1 MAHPDNLWLPAL
13 LSALATLHAYLA
25 LDVIGRVTRTRG
37 AVPALWLGF
46 GAAVLSVGVWA
57 TRQLGMPSASGL
69 DELGGAAAFAT
80 TWLATLAALWLMERP
95 WRHLLATALAG
106 SVLGIG
112 LAIANRLAMSPDAGM
127 IAPDLARMLPCG
139 VGGAVLAL
147 ALRGPTPSRA
157 RAWLSAAVL
166 GATVVAVPW
175 VGMAMASDRAAT
187 GLSGQEPAVVPGAA
201 AFVICALI
209 LLLAAVVLRAQRELA
224 RQAAQIRGELEA
236 ARQALVHQAFHDV
249 LTALPN
255 RAKVLAQLQELL
267 PNARREAFEVAVMFI
282 DLDGFKSINDTLGH
296 EAGDAFL
303 RCVADALRHSVRPR
317 DTVARFGG
325 DEFVVVLERYRSRGN
340 LSAICDKILA
350 QVSAPVLVAGQKVTA
365 TPSIGVAVF
374 PGDGDDPAELLRHAD
389 IAMYAAKQR
398 GKAGFCFYE
407 PRMIEQASHRLALS
421 TELREGL
428 GRGEFRVCYQPK
440 VDLRTRELVGL
451 EALARW
457 AHPSRGALA
466 PSVFIPLAEDCGLI
480 ARLGETVV
488 REVVGQIAQWRAQG
502 LPLVPVAINLSMQ
515 EVQGAQFVPALL
527 RTLGEAGLDRDA
539 IEFEITETAAMTD
552 VHTTLRHLR
561 ELDTLG
567 FRIAIDDFGTGFSSL
582 SHLRQLPA
590 RAIKIDQSFV
600 HGARHSHHD
609 REIAEA
615 IIALARKLRLHTIA
629 EGVETEEEARWL
641 LQAGCSTGQGYLFG
655 RPLDADR
662 VAAMLRERCAAPTL
676 DA

>member
-1 MAHPDNLWLPAL
+1 MPVTRGDRSIGFVGSLEDVTDARRNEEQLAWQASHDPLTGLANRTAL
-13 LSALATLHAYLA
+13 LERANRALSSGRHRIAVLFFDLDDFKIVNDSLGHGAGDRMLCEVGERLVAA
-25 LDVIGRVTRTRG
+25 LD
-37 AVPALWLGF
+37 
-46 GAAVLSVGVWA
+46 
-57 TRQLGMPSASGL
+57 
-69 DELGGAAAFAT
+69 
-80 TWLATLAALWLMERP
+80 
-95 WRHLLATALAG
+95 
-106 SVLGIG
+106 
-112 LAIANRLAMSPDAGM
+112 
-127 IAPDLARMLPCG
+127 
-139 VGGAVLAL
+139 
-147 ALRGPTPSRA
+147 
-157 RAWLSAAVL
+157 
-166 GATVVAVPW
+166 
-175 VGMAMASDRAAT
+175 DRS
-187 GLSGQEPAVVPGAA
+187 L
-201 AFVICALI
+201 
-209 LLLAAVVLRAQRELA
+209 
-224 RQAAQIRGELEA
+224 
-236 ARQALVHQAFHDV
+236 
-249 LTALPN
+249 
-255 RAKVLAQLQELL
+255 
-267 PNARREAFEVAVMFI
+267 
-282 DLDGFKSINDTLGH
+282 
-296 EAGDAFL
+296 
-303 RCVADALRHSVRPR
+303 
-317 DTVARFGG
+317 VARFGG
-325 DEFVVVLERYRSRGN
+325 DEFVVVLERYRNRGN

-407 PRMIEQASHRLALS
+407 PRMIEQASERLALS

-428 GRGEFRVCYQPK
+428 ARAEICVCYQPK

-457 AHPSRGALA
+457 AHPTRGPLA

-488 REVVGQIAQWRAQG
+488 REVAGQIARWRAQG

-527 RTLGEAGLDRDA
+527 RTLAEAGIGHDA

-641 LQAGCSTGQGYLFG
+641 LQAGCSTGQGFLFG
-655 RPLDADR
+655 RPLEPAQ
-662 VAAMLRERCAAPTL
+662 VARLLVEQAAVRTL

>member
-25 LDVIGRVTRTRG
+25 LDVLGRVTRARG
-37 AVPALWLGF
+37 AVPVLWLSF
-46 GAAVLSVGVWA
+46 GGAVLAVGVWA
-57 TRQLGMPSASGL
+57 TWQLGGGL
-69 DELGGAAAFAT
+69 AGLGDLRGAAAFGT
-80 TWLATLAALWLMERP
+80 MWLAAAVALWSMERLRAPSPVLAAITL
-95 WRHLLATALAG
+95 G
-106 SVLGIG
+106 SG
-112 LAIANRLAMSPDAGM
+112 LALANRLALAG
-127 IAPDLARMLPCG
+127 AGAGPELASMLPCAIA
-139 VGGAVLAL
+139 GAVLAL
-147 ALRGPTPSRA
+147 ALRGPAPNRA
-157 RAWLSAAVL
+157 RAWLAAAVL

-175 VGMAMASDRAAT
+175 LGLALAHGNAAVGRLDDVGA
-187 GLSGQEPAVVPGAA
+187 PAA
-201 AFVICALI
+201 AAVVICALV

-267 PNARREAFEVAVMFI
+267 PQARREAFEVAVMFI

-303 RCVADALRHSVRPR
+303 RCVADALRASVRPR

-340 LSAICDKILA
+340 LSLICDKILA
-350 QVSAPVLVAGQKVTA
+350 RVSAPVLVAGQKVTA
-365 TPSIGVAVF
+365 TPSIGVAMF
-374 PGDGDDPAELLRHAD
+374 PADGEDPAELLRHAD

-407 PRMIEQASHRLALS
+407 PRMIQQASERLALS

-428 GRGEFRVCYQPK
+428 ARAEICVCYQPK

-457 AHPSRGALA
+457 AHPTRGALA

-488 REVVGQIAQWRAQG
+488 REVAGQIAQWRTQG

-527 RTLGEAGLDRDA
+527 RTLAEAGIGHDA

-641 LQAGCSTGQGYLFG
+641 LQAGCSTGQGFLFG
-655 RPLDADR
+655 RPLEPGQ
-662 VAAMLRERCAAPTL
+662 VARLLLERSAVPTL

>member
-25 LDVIGRVTRTRG
+25 LDVLGRVTRARG
-37 AVPALWLGF
+37 AVPVLWLGF
-46 GAAVLSVGVWA
+46 GAAVLAVGVWA
-57 TRQLGMPSASGL
+57 TWQLGGAIPAGL
-69 DELGGAAAFAT
+69 GDRRGAAAFGTA
-80 TWLATLAALWLMERP
+80 WLAAAMALWLMERLRTP
-95 WRHLLATALAG
+95 SPVLAG
-106 SVLGIG
+106 ITLGSG
-112 LAIANRLAMSPDAGM
+112 LALANRLALDGATAG
-127 IAPDLARMLPCG
+127 PDLAGMLPCAIA
-139 VGGAVLAL
+139 GAVLAL
-147 ALRGPTPSRA
+147 ALRGPAPSRA
-157 RAWLSAAVL
+157 RAGLAAAVL

-175 VGMAMASDRAAT
+175 MGRAFAGGNAAVGRPDDAGA
-187 GLSGQEPAVVPGAA
+187 PAA
-201 AFVICALI
+201 AAVVICALV

-267 PNARREAFEVAVMFI
+267 PQARREGFEVAVMFI

-303 RCVADALRHSVRPR
+303 RCVADALRASVRPR

-340 LSAICDKILA
+340 LSLICDKILA
-350 QVSAPVLVAGQKVTA
+350 QVSAPVVVAGQKVTA
-365 TPSIGVAVF
+365 TPSIGVAMF
-374 PGDGDDPAELLRHAD
+374 PGDGEDPAELLRHAD

-407 PRMIEQASHRLALS
+407 PRMIQQASERLALS

-428 GRGEFRVCYQPK
+428 ARAEIRVCYQPK

-457 AHPSRGALA
+457 AHPTRGALP

-488 REVVGQIAQWRAQG
+488 REVAGQIAQWRAQG

-527 RTLGEAGLDRDA
+527 RTLAEAGLGHDA

-641 LQAGCSTGQGYLFG
+641 LQAGCSTGQGFLFG
-655 RPLDADR
+655 RPLEPR
-662 VAAMLRERCAAPTL
+662 QVARLLVEQPAVRTL